1 MNYEEMS
8 DEDVVDDKVVAE
20 IIEKAKTNLKNKKI
34 HTLDEMIE
42 SVLDDNERDEKAR
55 RHWKENNFLIT
66 DKEYYRK
73 RANIVEEWKDCK
85 IKLVYS
91 KKKILHVQNQEKN
104 NRHTL

>member
-8 DEDVVDDKVVAE
+8 DEDVVDDKVIAE
-20 IIEKAKTNLKNKKI
+20 IFEKAKTPKTENKKI
-34 HTLDEMIE
+34 HTLNEMIE
-42 SVLDDNERDEKAR
+42 PILDNIERDEKAR
-55 RHWKENNFLIT
+55 RHWKGHNFLLT

-91 KKKILHVQNQEKN
+91 
-104 NRHTL
+104 